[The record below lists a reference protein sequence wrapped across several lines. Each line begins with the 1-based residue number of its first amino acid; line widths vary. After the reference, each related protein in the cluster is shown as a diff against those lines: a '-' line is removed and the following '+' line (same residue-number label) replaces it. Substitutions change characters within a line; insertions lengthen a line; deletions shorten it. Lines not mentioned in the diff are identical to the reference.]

1 MTREEILKALEDGVT
16 SWGMYVVN
24 WDAMEALEAVAE
36 PFTYVKPILD
46 IIAAHPDVDFGIPG
60 ELVHFVEKFSEQGYE
75 ELLIESVRKS
85 PTPHNIWMAHRCYND
100 NNSPFRERIG
110 NLIQELREDDNV
122 PGTMKEVIDEYEW

>member
-110 NLIQELREDDNV
+110 NLIQELR
-122 PGTMKEVIDEYEW
+122 